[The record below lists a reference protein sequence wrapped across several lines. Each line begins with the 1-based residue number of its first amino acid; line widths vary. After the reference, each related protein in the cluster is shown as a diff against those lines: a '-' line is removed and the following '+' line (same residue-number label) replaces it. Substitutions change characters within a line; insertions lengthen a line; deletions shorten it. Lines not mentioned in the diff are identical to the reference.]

1 MTIERTL
8 VLIKPDGVARNLSGA
23 ILGRIEAK
31 GYTLAELKK
40 VVASRALLEQHYEEH
55 VGKPFY

>member
-23 ILGRIEAK
+23 ILG
-31 GYTLAELKK
+31 
-40 VVASRALLEQHYEEH
+40 
-55 VGKPFY
+55 